1 MSEEKYYRIKASTL
15 TGIADFIRQMTGRKT
30 QYTPVEMLSALGAI
44 SYIPQGWA
52 SSEFSPYFGAN
63 ASGILPNVV
72 KSMAS
77 SELDLDFAT
86 SAVGELVVSES

>member
-30 QYTPVEMLSALGAI
+30 QYTPVEMISALGAI

-52 SSEFSPYFGAN
+52 SSEFTLDFDGS
-63 ASGILPNVV
+63 ASGILPEVV
-72 KSMAS
+72 YGNAS
-77 SELDLDFAT
+77 SEFTLDFT
-86 SAVGELVVSES
+86 SNAKGL